1 VYGTYEPAFFIDTK
15 LTVTPL
21 SWMDIMTPLKTME
34 LSLSVDNILNKK
46 YYEYYLPMGRTFFAE
61 CTLRY

>member
-1 VYGTYEPAFFIDTK
+1 
-15 LTVTPL
+15 VTPL
-21 SWMDIMTPLKTME
+21 KWVE
-34 LSLSVDNILNKK
+34 LSLSADNILNKK